1 MSYEAPLLAIHDVVK
16 DFPGVRAL
24 DNVSL
29 EVNRG
34 ELMALL
40 GENGAGKSTLVKI
53 LSGALTRDAGTI
65 RINGHE
71 LPKKFGPVDARKLG
85 IAIIYQ
91 ELSLLPHLS
100 AAENIFLG
108 RQPLTSKALRTIDY
122 RRMHEAARQKLAEL
136 KADHIS
142 VTAQVHTLSLPEK
155 QMVEIAK
162 ALAVNCRV
170 VIMDEPTTTLT
181 REETQRLFGVIQ
193 ALKQQNVTIIYISH
207 RLDEVLEIA
216 DRATVLRDGK
226 VVGTVEIKNT
236 NKTEII
242 AMMTGKQLRHLE
254 RQAGRDIATNGTEL
268 LRAEHMSNGSLI
280 HDVSFTVHENEVLG
294 IAGLVGA
301 GRTELARMIFGADE
315 MIAGKVFISGREV
328 SIHSP
333 KQALRVGLGYLS
345 ENRKEEG
352 LNLGLKL
359 EDNIVLSDMSA
370 VSTVGV
376 IHRRRMRDIA
386 SNFVE
391 RLDIK
396 GSPETVA
403 ANLSGGNQQKVAISK
418 WLHVGCRVLLFD
430 EPTRGIDIVAKTEVL
445 SIIRD
450 FATQGRGAIIISSE
464 VDDLLDICDR
474 ILIMSKGQIVQVLQ
488 RDEISK
494 ERVLEYVTRGQQ

>member
-1 MSYEAPLLAIHDVVK
+1 MSHEAPLLAIDEVTK

-24 DNVSL
+24 DKVSL

-108 RQPLTSKALRTIDY
+108 REPLASGVLRTIDY
-122 RRMHEAARQKLAEL
+122 RRMHEAAREKLAEL
-136 KADHIS
+136 KADHIP

-181 REETQRLFGVIQ
+181 REETQRLFSVVQ

-226 VVGTVEIKNT
+226 VVGTVEIQNT
-236 NKTEII
+236 NKAEII
-242 AMMTGKQLRHLE
+242 SMMTGKQLRHLE
-254 RQAGRDIATNGTEL
+254 VTHDPAANGTEL
-268 LRAEHMSNGSLI
+268 LRVEHVSNDKLI
-280 HDVSFTVHENEVLG
+280 QDVSFTVHQNEVLG

-301 GRTELARMIFGADE
+301 GRTELARIIFGADK
-315 MIAGKVFISGREV
+315 MAAGKVFIAGKEV

-333 KQALRVGLGYLS
+333 KQALSVGLGYLS

-370 VSTVGV
+370 VSTAGV
-376 IHRRRMRDIA
+376 IHRKRVRDIA

-396 GSPETVA
+396 GSPETIA

-418 WLHVGCRVLLFD
+418 WLHVGCKVLLFD
-430 EPTRGIDIVAKTEVL
+430 EPTRGIDVVAKTEVL

-450 FATQGRGAIIISSE
+450 FATEGRGAIVISSE

-494 ERVLEYVTRGQQ
+494 ERVLEYVTRGHQ